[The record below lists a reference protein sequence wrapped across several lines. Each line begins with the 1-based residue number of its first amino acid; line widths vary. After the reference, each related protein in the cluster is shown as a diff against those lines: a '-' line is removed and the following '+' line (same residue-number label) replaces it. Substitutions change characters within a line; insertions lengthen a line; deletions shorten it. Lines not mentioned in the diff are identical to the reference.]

1 MRCATIG
8 PNLRRRARR
17 LVSTGS
23 KYAPATSRFIAPTRT
38 ERDVIIIGGGH
49 NGLVAAAY
57 LAKAGLDVLVL
68 ERRHLLGG
76 AAVTEELPRTK
87 AKVSRASY
95 LAGLLRPQI
104 IKDLELE
111 RHGFKYL
118 PRDPSSFTPTA
129 NKYLMLGSD
138 EEANWRSVA
147 QFSARDADNLP
158 LYESFLGQ
166 IRDLVEP
173 LLDGAPPNPFAGS
186 WRDRRKALAT
196 LKTLVRAADSLH
208 EIGLKL
214 DRERQY

>member
-1 MRCATIG
+1 MRRSVASNAKA
-8 PNLRRRARR
+8 PLARVLWARRASS
-17 LVSTGS
+17 STSGSSSSS
-23 KYAPATSRFIAPTRT
+23 KYAPAQGLFIPPAKR

-87 AKVSRASY
+87 VKVSRASY

-104 IKDLELE
+104 IKELELE

-129 NKYLMLGSD
+129 VG
-138 EEANWRSVA
+138 
-147 QFSARDADNLP
+147 
-158 LYESFLGQ
+158 
-166 IRDLVEP
+166 
-173 LLDGAPPNPFAGS
+173 
-186 WRDRRKALAT
+186 DR
-196 LKTLVRAADSLH
+196 
-208 EIGLKL
+208 
-214 DRERQY
+214 